1 MRILCESQEKENWFP
16 KSQYQWS
23 FYNISELDNKNTAV
37 YNTASGAVAVME
49 TAVFD
54 NQDFKE
60 SFKKELVENGFL
72 VPCGVDEFR
81 KYYDKLHFFRKKQ
94 ANFFTIIPTTGC
106 NAHCF
111 YCYEEGYC
119 KQTIHPVSHKKIVDY
134 LVSNI
139 ADTKELVLDWYG
151 GEPLLCVQEI
161 DQIIREL
168 EQRVDLSRKN
178 WVSSITTNATLF
190 TPELVKHAV
199 ACWHL
204 DSVHITIDGTEKEHN
219 IRKNVLLHGESAFA
233 KTMAAIH
240 LLLEAGVYVNLRIH
254 LDNNNRKS
262 FPEIM
267 QSLSEFFLYD
277 RFHLFPTF
285 LFPPETEMPETY
297 ITDAQKEQLFYEVF
311 KEVLDSPYAL
321 TISDAFP
328 SPKVQNCFATK
339 SNTIVIAPDASLHS
353 CVQEFSESGN
363 DMKFED
369 YSAYCKECRS
379 CQYFPICLGGC
390 IHNRSLSNTV
400 RTPCVRNRFIIHPLL
415 KILLEQTHN

>member
-1 MRILCESQEKENWFP
+1 M
-16 KSQYQWS
+16 
-23 FYNISELDNKNTAV
+23 
-37 YNTASGAVAVME
+37 
-49 TAVFD
+49 
-54 NQDFKE
+54 
-60 SFKKELVENGFL
+60 
-72 VPCGVDEFR
+72 
-81 KYYDKLHFFRKKQ
+81 
-94 ANFFTIIPTTGC
+94 
-106 NAHCF
+106 
-111 YCYEEGYC
+111 
-119 KQTIHPVSHKKIVDY
+119 SHKKIVDY

-204 DSVHITIDGTEKEHN
+204 DSAHITIDGTEKEHN